1 MDNEEEKKQRFLN
14 SLQNDDQVI
23 RNLPLPIYR
32 IQGDK
37 FNNLRAYI
45 PTAFVKF
52 DEIWLPVEIK
62 CSKKIGDK
70 SEFLDLKRN
79 QVLKML
85 QIGGAFLFSGE
96 KVFALITA
104 KKAVDEGAE
113 QDSEVFSKP
122 CYRLTREQFRWSMYP
137 SPLHF
142 C

>member
-1 MDNEEEKKQRFLN
+1 MKPEDEKKQRFLN
-14 SLQNDDQVI
+14 SMHNDDLVI

-37 FNNLRAYI
+37 FNNLREYI

-52 DEIWLPVEIK
+52 SEAWLPVEIK
-62 CSKKIGDK
+62 CSKKIGEK

-96 KVFALITA
+96 KEFTVITA
-104 KKAVDEGAE
+104 KKAIDEGKE

-122 CYRLTREQFRWSMYP
+122 CFRLTKEQFIWSSYP
-137 SPLHF
+137 SRLLF